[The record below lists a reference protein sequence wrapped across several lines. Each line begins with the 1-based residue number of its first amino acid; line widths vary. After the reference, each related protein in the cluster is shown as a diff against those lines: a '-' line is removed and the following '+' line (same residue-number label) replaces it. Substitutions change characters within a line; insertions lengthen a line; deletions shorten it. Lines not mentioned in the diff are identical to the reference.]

1 MNARSGRNGGEVDA
15 MELLRRFCV
24 DDPRVQDTSGEAW
37 ARVLDPHTAAL
48 VRIGA
53 LIAASAPTASMRSAV
68 DDAIA
73 AGVSVQEIVA
83 VLDGMVSIAGV
94 PRAVAAAPRIAAALG
109 YEDELTPDD
118 DA

>member
-1 MNARSGRNGGEVDA
+1 
-15 MELLRRFCV
+15 METLRRFCI
-24 DDPRVQDTSGEAW
+24 DDPRIEGTAGEVWTRA
-37 ARVLDPHTAAL
+37 LDPHTAAL

-73 AGVSVQEIVA
+73 AGVSVHEMVG
-83 VLDGMVSIAGV
+83 VLDGMVAIVGL
-94 PRAVAAAPRIAAALG
+94 PRAVAAAPRIAAALD

-118 DA
+118 DV

>member
-1 MNARSGRNGGEVDA
+1 MRERSDRNGGEVDVR
-15 MELLRRFCV
+15 ELLRRFCV
-24 DDPRVQDTSGEAW
+24 DDPRVEGIAGDAW
-37 ARVLDPHTAAL
+37 SRVIDPRTAAL

-53 LIAASAPTASMRSAV
+53 LISASAPTASMRSAV

-73 AGVSVQEIVA
+73 AGVSVYEIVA

-109 YEDELTPDD
+109 YDDEFAPDD
-118 DA
+118 DV

>member
-1 MNARSGRNGGEVDA
+1 

-24 DDPRVQDTSGEAW
+24 DDPRMESTAGGAW
-37 ARVLDPHTAAL
+37 TRALDPHTAAL

-53 LIAASAPTASMRSAV
+53 LIATSAPTASMRSAV
-68 DDAIA
+68 DEAIA
-73 AGVSVQEIVA
+73 TGVSVSEIVG

-109 YEDELTPDD
+109 YEELAPDD
-118 DA
+118 S

>member
-1 MNARSGRNGGEVDA
+1 

-73 AGVSVQEIVA
+73 AGVSVHQIVA

-94 PRAVAAAPRIAAALG
+94 PRTVAAAPRIAAALG
-109 YEDELTPDD
+109 YEDELAPDD
-118 DA
+118 ADV